1 MNEVLTLIN
10 VSYTTDEIGNDRES
24 TVEADVFCEVTSAS
38 RAEFF
43 SAAQAGLRPEY
54 KFKIWAHEYG
64 GQTKVRY
71 DGLEFEIYRTFKLHD
86 TIELYAKEVTANNG

>member
-1 MNEVLTLIN
+1 MNDVLTLICAN
-10 VSYTTDEIGNDRES
+10 YTADEIGNDRES
-24 TVEADVFCEVTSAS
+24 TVETDVFCEVASAS

-71 DGLEFEIYRTFKLHD
+71 DGREFEIYRTFKLHD

>member
-1 MNEVLTLIN
+1 MNDVLTLIC

-24 TVEADVFCEVTSAS
+24 IAETDVFCEVTSAS

-54 KFKIWAHEYG
+54 KFKIWAHEYD

-71 DGLEFEIYRTFKLHD
+71 DGREYDIV
-86 TIELYAKEVTANNG
+86 ELYAKAVTANNG

>member
-24 TVEADVFCEVTSAS
+24 TVETDVFCEVTSAS

-71 DGLEFEIYRTFKLHD
+71 DGREFEIYRTFKLHD

>member
-1 MNEVLTLIN
+1 MNDILTLIRIDY
-10 VSYTTDEIGNDRES
+10 STDEIGNDRES
-24 TVEADVFCEVTSAS
+24 TVETDVFCEVASAS

-71 DGLEFEIYRTFKLHD
+71 DGREFEIYRTFKLHD

>member
-1 MNEVLTLIN
+1 MNDILTLIRIDY
-10 VSYTTDEIGNDRES
+10 STDEIGNNRGSITE
-24 TVEADVFCEVTSAS
+24 TDVFCEVTSAG

-43 SAAQAGLRPEY
+43 AAAQAGLRPEH
-54 KFKIWAHEYG
+54 KFKIWAHEYE

-71 DGLEFEIYRTFKLHD
+71 DGREFEIYRTFKLHD

>member
-1 MNEVLTLIN
+1 MNDVLTLIN
-10 VSYTTDEIGNDRES
+10 VSFTTDEIGNDKES
-24 TVEADVFCEVTSAS
+24 IVEADVFCEVTSAG

-54 KFKIWAHEYG
+54 KFKIWAFDYD

-71 DGLEFEIYRTFKLHD
+71 DGREYDIYRTFKSHD
-86 TIELYAKEVTANNG
+86 IVELYAKAVTANNG

>member
-1 MNEVLTLIN
+1 MNDVLTLIC

-24 TVEADVFCEVTSAS
+24 IAETDVFCEVTSAS

-54 KFKIWAHEYG
+54 KFKIWAHEYD

-71 DGLEFEIYRTFKLHD
+71 DGREFEIYRTFKLHD

>member
-10 VSYTTDEIGNDRES
+10 VSYTTDEIGNDKKIISE
-24 TVEADVFCEVTSAS
+24 TDVFCEVTSAG

-54 KFKIWAHEYG
+54 KFKIWTLDYNN
-64 GQTKVRY
+64 QTKVRY
-71 DGLEFEIYRTFKLHD
+71 DGQEYDIYRTFKSHD
-86 TIELYAKEVTANNG
+86 IMELYAKAVTANNG